1 VLVSKGTL
9 KSGSCIVAGTT
20 WARVRQMQDD
30 KGKPL
35 REAGPGTPVSVT
47 GWKELPSA
55 GDQLL
60 EAVNGEDEAKRCITN
75 RLREIERKRM
85 TADVEQINVKRAE
98 ERRVHEAEAAEL
110 QKVKEDG
117 GDVRAFLNERE
128 RRAEGGS
135 GAGTGSGAGVD
146 ENGAGK
152 KELLLLIKGD
162 VSGTVEAVVGS
173 LEGIGNKE
181 AGVKIIHTG
190 VGEVSESDIHQAEA
204 SGGESESISSE
215 IRVECHRTSSQP
227 TRSLPPTSCG
237 A

>member
-146 ENGAGK
+146 ENGAG
-152 KELLLLIKGD
+152 
-162 VSGTVEAVVGS
+162 
-173 LEGIGNKE
+173 NKE

>member
-1 VLVSKGTL
+1 
-9 KSGSCIVAGTT
+9 
-20 WARVRQMQDD
+20 MQDD

-35 REAGPGTPVSVT
+35 REACPGTPVSVT
-47 GWKELPSA
+47 GWKDLPSA

-60 EAVNGEDEAKRCITN
+60 EALNGEDEAKRCITN

-85 TADVEQINVKRAE
+85 MVDVEQINVKRAE

-135 GAGTGSGAGVD
+135 GTGTGGGAGVD
-146 ENGAGK
+146 GNGNGEGK

-204 SGGESESISSE
+204 SGGESSRALVDSESRPSRLRY
-215 IRVECHRTSSQP
+215 RVTRHDLTIP
-227 TRSLPPTSCG
+227 TT
-237 A
+237 

>member
-98 ERRVHEAEAAEL
+98 ERRVAEAAEL